1 MAFNRFVEKE
11 KNRVAFKFS
20 LIHHSIRLAI
30 PIFPLQSR
38 PFPVSLP
45 TRVSAIN
52 FTGRFVPRERR
63 TRTEESRG
71 IIPCCAVINTTDE
84 LILGEKIAELARQPV
99 AIISFAITAQN
110 GKRRR
115 AFARFFGVLLPIIS
129 RETVAERRRRSAA
142 KENDKELLFAAR
154 LVLLTDFR
162 PGAALGTTLPVLRTT
177 DEFLRPESPLI
188 RIPFSI
194 YTFSPGLSFL
204 SKCSSEELTFEQQRI
219 FFVSISSEVNF

>member
-1 MAFNRFVEKE
+1 
-11 KNRVAFKFS
+11 
-20 LIHHSIRLAI
+20 
-30 PIFPLQSR
+30 
-38 PFPVSLP
+38 VSLS

-63 TRTEESRG
+63 TRTEKSRG

-99 AIISFAITAQN
+99 AITISFAIAAQN

-115 AFARFFGVLLPIIS
+115 AFARFFGALLPIIP

-154 LVLLTDFR
+154 L
-162 PGAALGTTLPVLRTT
+162 
-177 DEFLRPESPLI
+177 E
-188 RIPFSI
+188 
-194 YTFSPGLSFL
+194 SFL
-204 SKCSSEELTFEQQRI
+204 PI
-219 FFVSISSEVNF
+219 F